1 MDINRVIVSGN
12 LTRDPD
18 IKFAASGT
26 QIATF
31 TVAVNKSK
39 DKDGNQPEA
48 DFFDCV
54 AFNKTAEILTTYFK
68 KGQKILV
75 EGRIQ
80 QDKWK
85 TPEGETRT
93 RVKVVANSI
102 YFMGGKSENTGNGST
117 EPVSETPKTADD
129 ITFFGSDTAA
139 TDDDSIPF

>member
-31 TVAVNKSK
+31 TVAVNKSR

-54 AFNKTAEILTTYFK
+54 AFNKTAEILTGYFK

-102 YFMGGKSENTGNGST
+102 YFMGGKSENSGNGSA
-117 EPVSETPKTADD
+117 EPVNETPKNADD
-129 ITFFGSDTAA
+129 ITFFGSDTPP
-139 TDDDSIPF
+139 DSDEIPF